1 MTTPIL
7 NVIEMG
13 SIRNGKGADERGS
26 ETGTIC
32 CLSTTNQRNA
42 ASEGNSLS
50 SRNRFRRSGG
60 KEMSAVII
68 G

>member
-13 SIRNGKGADERGS
+13 SIRNGKGADERAR

-32 CLSTTNQRNA
+32 CLSTTNQPTPPQRA
-42 ASEGNSLS
+42 TV
-50 SRNRFRRSGG
+50 FRADIVFG
-60 KEMSAVII
+60 AVAERK
-68 G
+68 